1 MSGDAVRKSSLNPE
15 ASLGPQHYH
24 PETSLAT
31 LISILLSADRV
42 FSHALLT
49 VKRIPRTGSSRPPP
63 DARLKLY
70 GLYKQSTE
78 GNVSGLMPRP
88 VGNDPVQ
95 IAEREKWYSFPL
107 IAHPVPFSIQPP
119 SAI

>member
-1 MSGDAVRKSSLNPE
+1 MQYVSRPDKALGVTTMKFSLT
-15 ASLGPQHYH
+15 A
-24 PETSLAT
+24 
-31 LISILLSADRV
+31 LILTLLSVDRV

-78 GNVSGLMPRP
+78 GNVSGLLPRP
-88 VGNDPVQ
+88 AGDDPVQ
-95 IAEREKWYSFPL
+95 IAEREKWYSSPPYHL
-107 IAHPVPFSIQPP
+107 PIRTQPP
-119 SAI
+119 SCKPTICQTAER